1 MTVDAAK
8 EAAPMKD
15 LHPYRISDAARQAFH
30 EDGVVCLRGLL
41 EAAALEGLRSAIDRH
56 LQPDGWYFQYIY
68 MWQKDS
74 VLADVCFHSSLPQ
87 AASQLLGANK
97 LNLIHDQVFVKDRA
111 SDERT
116 DWHNDG
122 PYWPIKG
129 PALSIWLAVDE
140 VNEDT
145 GRLEFLRGSH
155 LWNRWFSTTGPISP
169 GEDNPHFEAPFD
181 FDTEGHDYETLA
193 WNLAPGDAVVFHK
206 LTVHGANAY
215 RREGF
220 KRRAYAVRFADNNAT
235 YTDEAGAAPHFC
247 NPDLREGQRLDSD
260 QYPVVLNT

>member
-87 AASQLLGANK
+87 AAVVRTATWPGGGESFRTNSLRARRHHPQLL
-97 LNLIHDQVFVKDRA
+97 LR
-111 SDERT
+111 RT
-116 DWHNDG
+116 VAE
-122 PYWPIKG
+122 P
-129 PALSIWLAVDE
+129 
-140 VNEDT
+140 
-145 GRLEFLRGSH
+145 
-155 LWNRWFSTTGPISP
+155 
-169 GEDNPHFEAPFD
+169 
-181 FDTEGHDYETLA
+181 
-193 WNLAPGDAVVFHK
+193 
-206 LTVHGANAY
+206 
-215 RREGF
+215 
-220 KRRAYAVRFADNNAT
+220 
-235 YTDEAGAAPHFC
+235 
-247 NPDLREGQRLDSD
+247 
-260 QYPVVLNT
+260 